1 MAGQSPEPSFQPSE
15 QDQGVTQGR
24 PAWQV
29 PPGYTPPGGSG
40 AGAGAGGAQAYA
52 ASPPAYTPPDQGYP
66 GQEQAY
72 PGQDQGYPGHEQ
84 GYPGQ
89 DQAYTVVGQNPNQ
102 DYQGAYQQGY
112 QGYGAQQ
119 VQGTVTPPPQWQG
132 PGGRGQAAGRAKPQG
147 EKGFVGSLFDFSFN
161 SFVTPKIVKVLY
173 VLVTIWTAL
182 LALIVLIIGFRTGGT
197 AGGLFTLLVIE
208 PVFILLTLGIY
219 RVVLEAFMVVFRIYE
234 ETRKIRENSQSQA

>member
-1 MAGQSPEPSFQPSE
+1 MGPDGSDAGCQARRAHGRDRSPAGQ
-15 QDQGVTQGR
+15 
-24 PAWQV
+24 A
-29 PPGYTPPGGSG
+29 
-40 AGAGAGGAQAYA
+40 
-52 ASPPAYTPPDQGYP
+52 PPARNRP
-66 GQEQAY
+66 
-72 PGQDQGYPGHEQ
+72 
-84 GYPGQ
+84 
-89 DQAYTVVGQNPNQ
+89 
-102 DYQGAYQQGY
+102 
-112 QGYGAQQ
+112 
-119 VQGTVTPPPQWQG
+119 
-132 PGGRGQAAGRAKPQG
+132 KPQG